1 MRALF
6 LIPGESSRQLQA
18 FPAVAAVAGQLKAEV
33 QVACPAGS
41 AGVWALHPGVSRTIP
56 FAFEGAALADWA
68 NLLGSVREPDFQL
81 CINRASGRQVDLML
95 SMSHIPTRIAAA
107 GFSATERVGA
117 TRGEGWPN
125 QADWEAYLQ
134 PIGVTLNA
142 DAFRLPLAKADLE
155 AARAELPSGDGPLL
169 LLAPQGGSSD
179 WPTARWQ
186 ELPGLIRQ
194 RLAGLRT
201 PQWRRRHRLAAA
213 AGRPPGQ
220 CRRGA
225 EQRSRQHRARAAAG
239 AAPGGPGPRSRQPAG
254 TPGRAGAGPGQPAA
268 GPGTGCRAPG
278 PRLQLSRAQRPQ
290 PYDRALL
297 AHPPWPPPPPLPVRS
312 PW

>member
-201 PQWRRRHRLAAA
+201 LSGGAGTGSPRQQAARLASADVVLSSDPVSTELA
-213 AGRPPGQ
+213 LLLGLPLVALGRDPASLP
-220 CRRGA
+220 A
-225 EQRSRQHRARAAAG
+225 RQG
-239 AAPGGPGPRSRQPAG
+239 VQGLGPANQLPALE
-254 TPGRAGAGPGQPAA
+254 PAA
-268 GPGTGCRAPG
+268 V
-278 PRLQLSRAQRPQ
+278 LQ
-290 PYDRALL
+290 ALGF
-297 AHPPWPPPPPLPVRS
+297 S
-312 PW
+312 

>member
-142 DAFRLPLAKADLE
+142 DAFRLALAKADLE

-201 PQWRRRHRLAAA
+201 LSGGAGTGSPRQQAARLASADVVLSSDPVSTELA
-213 AGRPPGQ
+213 LLLGLPLVALGRDPASLP
-220 CRRGA
+220 A
-225 EQRSRQHRARAAAG
+225 RQG
-239 AAPGGPGPRSRQPAG
+239 VQGLDPANQL
-254 TPGRAGAGPGQPAA
+254 PALEPAA
-268 GPGTGCRAPG
+268 V
-278 PRLQLSRAQRPQ
+278 LQ
-290 PYDRALL
+290 ALGF
-297 AHPPWPPPPPLPVRS
+297 S
-312 PW
+312 

>member
-117 TRGEGWPN
+117 TRGEGWLN

-201 PQWRRRHRLAAA
+201 LSGGAGTGTPRQQAARLASADVVLSSDPVSTELA
-213 AGRPPGQ
+213 LLLGLPLVALGRDPASLP
-220 CRRGA
+220 A
-225 EQRSRQHRARAAAG
+225 RQG
-239 AAPGGPGPRSRQPAG
+239 VQGLGPANQLPALE
-254 TPGRAGAGPGQPAA
+254 PAA
-268 GPGTGCRAPG
+268 V
-278 PRLQLSRAQRPQ
+278 LQ
-290 PYDRALL
+290 ALGF
-297 AHPPWPPPPPLPVRS
+297 S
-312 PW
+312 

>member
-33 QVACPAGS
+33 QVACPVGS

-201 PQWRRRHRLAAA
+201 LSGGAGTGSPRQQAARLASADVVLSSDPVSTELA
-213 AGRPPGQ
+213 LLLGLPLVALGRDPASLP
-220 CRRGA
+220 A
-225 EQRSRQHRARAAAG
+225 RQG
-239 AAPGGPGPRSRQPAG
+239 VQGLGPANQLPALE
-254 TPGRAGAGPGQPAA
+254 PAA
-268 GPGTGCRAPG
+268 V
-278 PRLQLSRAQRPQ
+278 LQ
-290 PYDRALL
+290 ALGF
-297 AHPPWPPPPPLPVRS
+297 S
-312 PW
+312 